1 MQNSSGTALNLFVNN
16 DTEKNATTLSFNESR
31 LCLSKRKKK
40 GGERSFCSTHYTWEL
55 IREAKV
61 CVRLQMQRQFSLIW
75 LYPSLWE
82 VTWSFKRS
90 QFVFFSG
97 DCTKPMWHLPTALH
111 SVWLL
116 EHYKS
121 LSWTAYW
128 SEHTV
133 IGFNTNFHFFSKLG
147 GIKPHTTN

>member
-16 DTEKNATTLSFNESR
+16 DIEKNATTLSFNESR
-31 LCLSKRKKK
+31 LCVSERKKK
-40 GGERSFCSTHYTWEL
+40 RGKEVFVPLTWGL
-55 IREAKV
+55 ISEAKI

-82 VTWSFKRS
+82 VIWSFKRS
-90 QFVFFSG
+90 QFVLFCG
-97 DCTKPMWHLPTALH
+97 DCTKPTWHLPTALH

-121 LSWTAYW
+121 LSWIACW

-133 IGFNTNFHFFSKLG
+133 IGFNTNFHFFSKLWG
-147 GIKPHTTN
+147 VKPHTIN